1 VPFDAGQEGEGVGV
15 DDGATTVD
23 EVLVLEMID
32 EELEELELVAD
43 DEELEL
49 EREEIVAEL
58 EGMVE
63 VVNEV
68 GEGIA
73 PELSVLKLLVAN
85 IEEALALAVVLVDT
99 EVDVAVVLA
108 LVDTE
113 LDVVV
118 IGRRY
123 PATLVLRRFAVLTK
137 D

>member
-1 VPFDAGQEGEGVGV
+1 MGV

-23 EVLVLEMID
+23 EVPELEMLD

-49 EREEIVAEL
+49 MREEDVAEL

-63 VVNEV
+63 VANEV
-68 GEGIA
+68 GDRIA
-73 PELSVLKLLVAN
+73 LELSVLELLVAN
-85 IEEALALAVVLVDT
+85 VEEALALAVVLVDT
-99 EVDVAVVLA
+99 EPEVAVVLA

-123 PATLVLRRFAVLTK
+123 PATLVLRRLAVLTK
-137 D
+137 DWGLSVLIKH

>member
-23 EVLVLEMID
+23 EVLVLEMSD
-32 EELEELELVAD
+32 EEL
-43 DEELEL
+43 EELEL

>member
-1 VPFDAGQEGEGVGV
+1 VPFDAGQEGEGIGV
-15 DDGATTVD
+15 DDGAITVD
-23 EVLVLEMID
+23 EVLELEMLD
-32 EELEELELVAD
+32 EDLEELELVAD

-49 EREEIVAEL
+49 MREDVAEL

-63 VVNEV
+63 VANEV

-73 PELSVLKLLVAN
+73 LELSVLELLVAN
-85 IEEALALAVVLVDT
+85 VEEALALAVVLVDT
-99 EVDVAVVLA
+99 ELDVAVVLA

-113 LDVVV
+113 LDVVA